1 MRLRHFRIVLL
12 PLSLVLCAKK
22 EFIMTLIDMPKPLL
36 ILVIVYTAYSLVS
49 LMSFSNMY
57 LSIILISIVFGIS
70 GRFRSALVGLRIF
83 VALQIFVAAI
93 LLMFLVAFSTVEI
106 SQTFKQFNELSYAEL
121 SIFYLFLAFQCYVSY
136 SRKTRMYVER
146 T

>member
-1 MRLRHFRIVLL
+1 
-12 PLSLVLCAKK
+12 
-22 EFIMTLIDMPKPLL
+22 MTLIDMPKPLL

-49 LMSFSNMY
+49 LMSFSNIY
-57 LSIILISIVFGIS
+57 LSIILIAIVVGTS

-83 VALQIFVAAI
+83 VALQIFIAAI
-93 LLMFLVAFSTVEI
+93 LIMFLVAFSTVEI

-121 SIFYLFLAFQCYVSY
+121 SIFYLFLAFQCYVAY